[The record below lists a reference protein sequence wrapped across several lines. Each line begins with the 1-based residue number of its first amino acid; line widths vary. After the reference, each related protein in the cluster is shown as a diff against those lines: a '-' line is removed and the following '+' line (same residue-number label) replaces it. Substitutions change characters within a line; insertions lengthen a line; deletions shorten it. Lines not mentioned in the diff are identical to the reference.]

1 VYKSSVC
8 QLLQTL
14 LLPVLAVDP
23 DAPPVAVL
31 NSELAA
37 VAAEKCCANVDT
49 SEVLLLLLPL
59 ATFTAAAAAPTPV
72 PVPVAVAVVLDVL
85 FALDITAVAVV
96 DGCTFVVVDDSDNDD
111 VEDWEPNGDE
121 DAIKAAAAEFAPPP
135 YVTADN
141 ELEAELAAAEA

>member
-1 VYKSSVC
+1 
-8 QLLQTL
+8 

-31 NSELAA
+31 NSELAV

-49 SEVLLLLLPL
+49 SDVLLLLLPL
-59 ATFTAAAAAPTPV
+59 ATFPDAAAAPTPV
-72 PVPVAVAVVLDVL
+72 PAAVAVVLDVL

-141 ELEAELAAAEA
+141 ELDADELAAAEA